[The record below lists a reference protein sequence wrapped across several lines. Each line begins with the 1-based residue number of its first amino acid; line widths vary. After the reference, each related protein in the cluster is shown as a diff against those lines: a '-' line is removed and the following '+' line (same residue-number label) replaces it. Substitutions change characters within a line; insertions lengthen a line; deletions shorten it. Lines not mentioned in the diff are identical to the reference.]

1 MSNMYK
7 IIITGAGGFIG
18 SSFIKRIINEDVHVW
33 AIDRHFEKDVLPRSN
48 KITELKEDTDKDELK
63 ELLNNIGFDA
73 FYNFAWQGVN
83 GSDKAEYD
91 VQINNIMLTLQYAE
105 LAHTLGCK
113 KYLCAGTIAERAVD
127 SLFELESTTGGMM
140 YSAAKTCAHTMLETY
155 CKTVGL
161 EFVWMQFANIYGPKN
176 KTGNLVSYTITQLKK
191 NKPASFGPALQPYDF
206 LYIDDLIEAIYR
218 LGRTEANDNFYYIGS
233 GEPRILE
240 EYLKTVGEIFGLP
253 DLIHIGERPDDGI
266 KYSYDMLDS
275 SATISAIGNY
285 VSDSFENHIKYT
297 IEYF

>member
-266 KYSYDMLDS
+266 KYNFDMLDS

>member
-191 NKPASFGPALQPYDF
+191 NKPASFGPARQPYDF